1 MRSAVIKSLRFREA
15 GSGSWT
21 TIPGRSIGEGST
33 IEPASPRETMANGMT
48 RAAGTRYDVNITIKE
63 AEKVAAFDA
72 AFVAAPGAG
81 DPADGLTD
89 WDEIGAVEAGASITY
104 NTESGEDS
112 GRLRVFRSTQV
123 QVVFEALDVTKFAVV
138 SPMNE
143 TLVDVAFRRMDGS
156 FKVFRGV
163 LLTAEINP
171 AFGVERMQTARI
183 QLESEA
189 VRDIT
194 DVSEGISSSHFA
206 ALNALQMA
214 GKRLEIEAEYSDG
227 STVTLERVGFVATPV
242 EPFGEETLEGVVI
255 EGSAYGPTPG
265 SVITVTP
272 TLS

>member
-1 MRSAVIKSLRFREA
+1 MRSAVIKEIRYREV
-15 GSGSWT
+15 GSGSYT

-72 AFVAAPGAG
+72 AYVAEPGAD
-81 DPADGLTD
+81 DPSEGLTD
-89 WDEIGAVEAGASITY
+89 WDDLGAIESGASITY

-123 QVVFEALDVTKFAVV
+123 QVTFELLDVTRYATLL
-138 SPMNE
+138 SHNE
-143 TLVDVAFRRMDGS
+143 SMVDVAFRRMDGT
-156 FKVFRGV
+156 FKVFRNV

-171 AFGVERMQTARI
+171 AFGVDRMQTARV

-194 DVSEGISSSHFA
+194 SVSEGISSSQFA
-206 ALNALQMA
+206 ALNTLQMT
-214 GKRLEIEAEYSDG
+214 GKRLEIVAEFSDN
-227 STVTLERVGFVATPV
+227 STVTLQRVGFVATPL